1 MSNFKNSVIND
12 NLKKLMCQIQN
23 EIRDKVLSIFIDTI
37 MKQNKE
43 IIKLKK
49 DCDRYYKKA
58 VQVLK
63 KLIKIEDEK
72 EKKKVNLTV
81 DEKLELKLLEI
92 HSSRSVSKSNSNLIN
107 NSFISSEKGYKK
119 EQKKVTNMKLENN
132 VLHLKKDIIN
142 SANTKNNK
150 EILYSPKSFNPI
162 KYFSP
167 ISKKL
172 LFKNGSQ
179 ELKIKKKKDYD
190 LSVKKKLKFSKNLT
204 KKEQELSRNTN
215 NNIFELNDTS
225 NSIYQNS
232 SISGILKDNLFKTKI
247 INNIDN
253 NISNNKSINSERT
266 NKKKRKN
273 LSQGDLSKII
283 PLIPVNIKVNID
295 KNNNSMKKISEKKNK
310 PLNDEKFTHKN
321 LSNTER
327 ILKTIS
333 ENNKKGIKTNPLHNS
348 NLYTYLEKL
357 KK

>member
-1 MSNFKNSVIND
+1 M
-12 NLKKLMCQIQN
+12 
-23 EIRDKVLSIFIDTI
+23 
-37 MKQNKE
+37 
-43 IIKLKK
+43 
-49 DCDRYYKKA
+49 
-58 VQVLK
+58 
-63 KLIKIEDEK
+63 
-72 EKKKVNLTV
+72 
-81 DEKLELKLLEI
+81 
-92 HSSRSVSKSNSNLIN
+92 
-107 NSFISSEKGYKK
+107 
-119 EQKKVTNMKLENN
+119 
-132 VLHLKKDIIN
+132 
-142 SANTKNNK
+142 
-150 EILYSPKSFNPI
+150 
-162 KYFSP
+162 
-167 ISKKL
+167 
-172 LFKNGSQ
+172 
-179 ELKIKKKKDYD
+179 
-190 LSVKKKLKFSKNLT
+190 KKKLKFSKNLT

-232 SISGILKDNLFKTKI
+232 SISGILKDNFFKTKI

-310 PLNDEKFTHKN
+310 PLNDEKFAHKN

>member
-12 NLKKLMCQIQN
+12 NLTKLMCQIQN
-23 EIRDKVLSIFIDTI
+23 EIRDKVLSIFIDKI

-72 EKKKVNLTV
+72 EKKVNLTV

-92 HSSRSVSKSNSNLIN
+92 NSSRSVSKSNSNLIN

-179 ELKIKKKKDYD
+179 ELKIKKNKDYD

-310 PLNDEKFTHKN
+310 PLNDEKFAHKN